1 MGVPP
6 DKRTLLARHILFR
19 GLAPAVLDDVVAM
32 SVTKNLQD
40 AQVLFLKGDT
50 GGGLYGV
57 LGGKVKLTVG
67 STTGREI
74 ILGVMREGDIF
85 GEIALL
91 DGGPRTANAVAM
103 GPTML
108 LMVPHREFSTYLQ
121 RNANLCCYLLKI
133 LCDRLRST
141 NERVENAV
149 FLGLADRLARRLLD
163 LARHHGREAP
173 DGGGVTLNLSQQA
186 LGQMLGTSRES
197 VNKQLQAWRKRGWID
212 LGRSRVV
219 IRDPDALGRVAH
231 GDPPA

>member
-6 DKRTLLARHILFR
+6 DKRTLLARHVLFR
-19 GLAPAVLDDVVAM
+19 GLDSDVLDDVVAM
-32 SVTKNLQD
+32 SVTKHLQD
-40 AQVLFLKGDT
+40 GQVLFLKGET

-57 LGGKVKLTVG
+57 LGGKVKLTVA

-103 GPTML
+103 GSTML
-108 LMVPHREFSTYLQ
+108 LMVPHREFSAYVK
-121 RNANLCCYLLKI
+121 RNADLCCYLLKT

-149 FLGLADRLARRLLD
+149 FLGLPDRLARHLLD

-173 DGGGVTLNLSQQA
+173 DGGGVTLSLSQQA

-197 VNKQLQAWRKRGWID
+197 VNKQLQAWRKRDWIA
-212 LGRSRVV
+212 LGRNRVV
-219 IRDPDALGRVAH
+219 IRDMAALGRVAN
-231 GDPPA
+231 GEPT